1 MRSMT
6 GFGAGVASFGVS
18 KLTLELRAL
27 NHRHTEVRVR
37 MPPELLDHG
46 GFVEQLARERL
57 GRGRFDVGVRLSGAE
72 LLQARF
78 SRERAQ
84 AVYAALLELRDALA
98 PGAEVPFTAVTA
110 LPELVTTPAALD
122 VEALRKALREAFD
135 AALTELDVMR
145 DAEGRALS
153 ADIGR
158 HLARCR
164 ELALAVKS
172 RAATLVGTQRARL
185 GERVE
190 RLLSGTPGI
199 RLDPSRLE
207 QELALIADKSDI
219 AEELARLE
227 SHFDYFATISASEG
241 AVGRRLDFVLQEIG
255 REANTI
261 ASKSQDAPIAHLV
274 VELKTEI
281 ERIREQVQNVE

>member
-6 GFGAGVASFGVS
+6 GFGSGEVTFGTGR
-18 KLTLELRAL
+18 LTLELRAL

-37 MPPELLDHG
+37 VPSELTDHA

-57 GRGRFDVGVRLSGAE
+57 GRGRFDVGVRVTGGDLPQ
-72 LLQARF
+72 LRF
-78 SRERAQ
+78 SRERAR
-84 AVYAALLELRDALA
+84 AVYGALLELRDALA

-110 LPELVTTPAALD
+110 LPELVTAPAELD
-122 VEALRKALREAFD
+122 AEGLRGALRAAFD
-135 AALTELDVMR
+135 AAFDDLSAARTV
-145 DAEGRALS
+145 EGRALE
-153 ADIGR
+153 ADIKE

-164 ELALAVKS
+164 ALTLEVKR
-172 RAATLVGTQRARL
+172 RAATVVEAQRSRL
-185 GERVE
+185 TDRIE
-190 RLLSGTPGI
+190 RLLQGSAAK
-199 RLDPSRLE
+199 LDSTRLE
-207 QELALIADKSDI
+207 QEVAFLADRGDI
-219 AEELARLE
+219 AEELARLNC
-227 SHFDYFATISASEG
+227 HFDYFSSITGKDG
-241 AVGRRLDFVLQEIG
+241 AVGRKLEFVLQEIG